1 MNWMFDELTKRGW
14 ITAVIRTNSARTAM
28 MPVSLT
34 RKTRSVSRRDP
45 ISGGAPDGSRGR
57 ARVVL
62 TVPPGSLLRLLRV
75 RHSVPSGSLL
85 RPLRVRR
92 SVPPGSLLRPLRVR
106 RSVPPGSLLRPLRVR
121 RSLCLLLKLA
131 GRRRHDLFFRRVRAG
146 VLADQPALAHHQD
159 PVADAEYLRQL
170 RGDHQDRDS
179 VSREFRKQPV
189 HLGLCGDVDAA

>member
-14 ITAVIRTNSARTAM
+14 ITAVIRTNSARTAI

-45 ISGGAPDGSRGR
+45 ISAGAPDGSRGG

-62 TVPPGSLLRLLRV
+62 IVPPGSLLR
-75 RHSVPSGSLL
+75 G
-85 RPLRVRR
+85 LRVRR
-92 SVPPGSLLRPLRVR
+92 SGPPGSLLRPLRA
-106 RSVPPGSLLRPLRVR
+106 R

-131 GRRRHDLFFRRVRAG
+131 GRRRHDLFFRRVRAS
-146 VLADQPALAHHQD
+146 VLTDQPTLAHHQD
-159 PVADAEYLRQL
+159 PVTDAEHLGQL

-189 HLGLCGDVDAA
+189 YLGLCGDVDAPGRLVHDQQARVAPKPLRQHDLLLVAAG

>member
-14 ITAVIRTNSARTAM
+14 ITAVIRTNSARTAI

-45 ISGGAPDGSRGR
+45 ISADAPDGSRGG

-62 TVPPGSLLRLLRV
+62 T
-75 RHSVPSGSLL
+75 
-85 RPLRVRR
+85 
-92 SVPPGSLLRPLRVR
+92 
-106 RSVPPGSLLRPLRVR
+106 VPPGSLLRPLRVR

-131 GRRRHDLFFRRVRAG
+131 GRRRHDLFFRCVRAG

-159 PVADAEYLRQL
+159 PVTDAEHLGQL

-189 HLGLCGDVDAA
+189 YLGLCGDVDAPGRLVHDQQARVAPKPLRQHDLLLVAAG

>member
-45 ISGGAPDGSRGR
+45 ISAGAPDGSRGG

-62 TVPPGSLLRLLRV
+62 TG
-75 RHSVPSGSLL
+75 
-85 RPLRVRR
+85 
-92 SVPPGSLLRPLRVR
+92 PPGSLLRPLRVR
-106 RSVPPGSLLRPLRVR
+106 RSGPSGSLLRPLRVR

-189 HLGLCGDVDAA
+189 HLGLCGDVDAPGRLVHDQQARGASEPLRQHDFLLVTAG

>member
-34 RKTRSVSRRDP
+34 RKTRSVSLRDP
-45 ISGGAPDGSRGR
+45 ISAGAPDGSRGG

-62 TVPPGSLLRLLRV
+62 TGPPGSLLRPLRV
-75 RHSVPSGSLL
+75 RRSGPSGSLL

-92 SVPPGSLLRPLRVR
+92 SGPS
-106 RSVPPGSLLRPLRVR
+106 GSLLRPLRVR